1 MSGQYKIMYSSMDQF
16 YDQTNGR
23 MAEWVS
29 QLEPWVKACENLG
42 NMECYQGKSAESVKT
57 YLKEVHMTL
66 LTSIQQ
72 AIQLYRTKYLFY
84 REGYYDIEGDL
95 YAVIPQKTLLSVKD
109 RMKTEIEDVS
119 DSSLIVQ
126 TSLLNV
132 SDLIALQAPN
142 SYYLKDSME
151 EVKQNVTDFNQNII
165 DYEAQHKSEANGEL
179 ADLLQSLF
187 ATLTEYYTNGTNVT
201 SYQSGDCFG
210 NSHMPKLCQ
219 HVLTTNEYLKE
230 NAEEIELA
238 EVKMQE
244 VFAQQYE
251 DACKAREE
259 KGALNTLIGGVAFI
273 TGVLAIVGSG
283 GMATPIVIGAWV
295 TGGSTALY
303 GASKAIEG
311 IQDIH
316 YGRTKNLTS
325 QSLNFIRDTV
335 FQGNQ
340 DAYDKWGELN
350 MFVAGFCVPVGQ
362 TANKMA
368 GAGKWVMAKQCALR
382 VGKEY
387 AKDKV
392 SEYGAKTISG
402 WAQEEYNLGKV
413 ETELLNKGI
422 KIGLGKATEAAGQK
436 LGVFDKPA
444 FTDKMSFED
453 AKRYNGYWDDVK
465 NGTHTLPDMS
475 KADMKAWDLA
485 DQKVSEHI
493 AVKKVD
499 HNEVIKIRSEYAK
512 KQENFL
518 HPKTDADSAKT
529 ATFTNQEAEDLA
541 FGAIKGRGKSDAVV
555 LGKFEEGKS
564 TSYDKIAQEYDAQYY
579 NLDEW
584 DELAKTHSRDE
595 MWKVNEKF
603 LDIEIASGRD
613 IYLSHDPAKFS
624 GYGSFFAKE
633 IEYLRRHGYKFVKE
647 GDLWHAVQ

>member
-1 MSGQYKIMYSSMDQF
+1 MDQF

-72 AIQLYRTKYLFY
+72 AIQLYRTNYLFY
-84 REGYYDIEGDL
+84 REGYYDMEGDL

-210 NSHMPKLCQ
+210 NSHMPELCQ
-219 HVLTTNEYLKE
+219 HVLTANEYLKE

-259 KGALNTLIGGVAFI
+259 EGAIKLLTGGAAAI
-273 TGVLAIVGSG
+273 TGILAIVGTG
-283 GMATPIVIGAWV
+283 GMATPVVIGVWV

-311 IQDIH
+311 IQDVH
-316 YGRTKNLTS
+316 YGRAKDLTS
-325 QSLNFIRDTV
+325 KSFNFIRDTV

-340 DAYDKWGELN
+340 EAYDAWGNIN
-350 MFVAGFCVPVGQ
+350 MMVAGLLVPIGQ
-362 TANKMA
+362 GTKA
-368 GAGKWVMAKQCALR
+368 GAGLGVKAIARESAKRVAKEAVKDMAVDFTAETMTNWAREELDLGDFQTELLKTGLEF
-382 VGKEY
+382 GL
-387 AKDKV
+387 DK
-392 SEYGAKTISG
+392 G
-402 WAQEEYNLGKV
+402 LGKV
-413 ETELLNKGI
+413 GSKHVPFTDDMTFSGDFDEVKVISFVRKSLKDLQLTINDAKTRVRKQGQQQEVTGIVVNYKPQLAKSVRKGI
-422 KIGLGKATEAAGQK
+422 RKDVYYINKYGLQSHLKYVQEERSNYLEHLFGLINYALFINPNDEE
-436 LGVFDKPA
+436 
-444 FTDKMSFED
+444 M
-453 AKRYNGYWDDVK
+453 KRYKIDIKY
-465 NGTHTLPDMS
+465 L
-475 KADMKAWDLA
+475 MK
-485 DQKVSEHI
+485 K
-493 AVKKVD
+493 
-499 HNEVIKIRSEYAK
+499 
-512 KQENFL
+512 EN
-518 HPKTDADSAKT
+518 
-529 ATFTNQEAEDLA
+529 
-541 FGAIKGRGKSDAVV
+541 
-555 LGKFEEGKS
+555 
-564 TSYDKIAQEYDAQYY
+564 
-579 NLDEW
+579 DEF
-584 DELAKTHSRDE
+584 K
-595 MWKVNEKF
+595 
-603 LDIEIASGRD
+603 
-613 IYLSHDPAKFS
+613 
-624 GYGSFFAKE
+624 
-633 IEYLRRHGYKFVKE
+633 
-647 GDLWHAVQ
+647 

>member
-84 REGYYDIEGDL
+84 REGYYDMEGDL

-210 NSHMPKLCQ
+210 NSHMPQRLLSAILLRLPLLLPYTHLHIAVRILPASLLLQ
-219 HVLTTNEYLKE
+219 ARSLPHFLSNTHSLSVH
-230 NAEEIELA
+230 A
-238 EVKMQE
+238 
-244 VFAQQYE
+244 
-251 DACKAREE
+251 DKAP
-259 KGALNTLIGGVAFI
+259 AI
-273 TGVLAIVGSG
+273 TGILAIVGTG
-283 GMATPIVIGAWV
+283 GMATPVVIGVWV

-311 IQDIH
+311 IQDVH
-316 YGRTKNLTS
+316 YGRAKDLTS
-325 QSLNFIRDTV
+325 KSFNFIRDTV

-340 DAYDKWGELN
+340 EAYDAWGNIN
-350 MFVAGFCVPVGQ
+350 MMVAGLLVPIGQ
-362 TANKMA
+362 GTKA
-368 GAGKWVMAKQCALR
+368 GAGLGVKAIARESAKRVAKEAVKDMAVDFTA
-382 VGKEY
+382 E
-387 AKDKV
+387 
-392 SEYGAKTISG
+392 TMTN
-402 WAQEEYNLGKV
+402 WAREELDLGDFQ
-413 ETELLNKGI
+413 TELLKTGLEFGLDKG
-422 KIGLGKATEAAGQK
+422 L
-436 LGVFDKPA
+436 DKVGSKHVP
-444 FTDKMSFED
+444 FTDDMTFSE
-453 AKRYNGYWDDVK
+453 AKRYNQSMQNMESGKHNPPGLSD
-465 NGTHTLPDMS
+465 
-475 KADMKAWDLA
+475 ADMDAWDFA
-485 DQKVSEHI
+485 NQKVSEHI

-512 KQENFL
+512 KQESFL

-541 FGAIKGRGKSDAVV
+541 FGAIKGKGKSDAVV
-555 LGKFEEGKS
+555 LGKFEDGKS

-584 DELAKTHSRDE
+584 DELAKTYSRDE

-624 GYGSFFAKE
+624 GDGSFFAKE
-633 IEYLRRHGYKFVKE
+633 IEYLRQHGYKFVKE

>member
-1 MSGQYKIMYSSMDQF
+1 
-16 YDQTNGR
+16 
-23 MAEWVS
+23 
-29 QLEPWVKACENLG
+29 
-42 NMECYQGKSAESVKT
+42 
-57 YLKEVHMTL
+57 VHMTL

-210 NSHMPKLCQ
+210 NSHMPELCQ
-219 HVLTTNEYLKE
+219 HVLTANEYLKE

-259 KGALNTLIGGVAFI
+259 EGAIKLLTGGAAAI
-273 TGVLAIVGSG
+273 TGILAIVGTG
-283 GMATPIVIGAWV
+283 GMATPVVIGVWV

-311 IQDIH
+311 IQDVH
-316 YGRTKNLTS
+316 YGRAKDLTS
-325 QSLNFIRDTV
+325 KSFNFIRDTV

-340 DAYDKWGELN
+340 EAYDAWGNIN
-350 MFVAGFCVPVGQ
+350 MMVAGLLVPIGQ
-362 TANKMA
+362 GTKA
-368 GAGKWVMAKQCALR
+368 GAGLGVKAIARESAKRVAKEAVKDMAVDFTA
-382 VGKEY
+382 E
-387 AKDKV
+387 
-392 SEYGAKTISG
+392 TMTN
-402 WAQEEYNLGKV
+402 WAREELDLGDFQ
-413 ETELLNKGI
+413 TELLKTGLEFGLDKG
-422 KIGLGKATEAAGQK
+422 L
-436 LGVFDKPA
+436 DKVGSKHVP
-444 FTDKMSFED
+444 FTDDMTFSE
-453 AKRYNGYWDDVK
+453 AKRYNQSMQNMESGKHNPPGLSD
-465 NGTHTLPDMS
+465 
-475 KADMKAWDLA
+475 ADMDAWDFA

-512 KQENFL
+512 KQESFL

-529 ATFTNQEAEDLA
+529 AIFTNQEAEDLA
-541 FGAIKGRGKSDAVV
+541 FGAIKGKGKSDAVV
-555 LGKFEEGKS
+555 LGKFEDGKS

-624 GYGSFFAKE
+624 GDGSFFAKE
-633 IEYLRRHGYKFVKE
+633 IEYLRQHGYKFVKE

>member
-210 NSHMPKLCQ
+210 NSHMPELCQ
-219 HVLTTNEYLKE
+219 HVLTANEYLKE

-259 KGALNTLIGGVAFI
+259 EGAIKLLTGGAAAI
-273 TGVLAIVGSG
+273 TGILAIVGTG
-283 GMATPIVIGAWV
+283 GMATPVVIGVWV

-311 IQDIH
+311 IQDVH
-316 YGRTKNLTS
+316 YGRAKDLTS
-325 QSLNFIRDTV
+325 KSFNFIRDTV

-340 DAYDKWGELN
+340 EAYDAWGNIN
-350 MFVAGFCVPVGQ
+350 MMVAGLLVPIGQ
-362 TANKMA
+362 GTKA
-368 GAGKWVMAKQCALR
+368 GAGLGVKAIARESAKRVAKEAVKDMAVDFTA
-382 VGKEY
+382 E
-387 AKDKV
+387 
-392 SEYGAKTISG
+392 TMTN
-402 WAQEEYNLGKV
+402 WAREELDLGDFQ
-413 ETELLNKGI
+413 TELLKTGLEFGLDKG
-422 KIGLGKATEAAGQK
+422 L
-436 LGVFDKPA
+436 DKVGSKHVP
-444 FTDKMSFED
+444 FTDDMTFSE
-453 AKRYNGYWDDVK
+453 AKRYNQSMQNMESGKHNPPGLSD
-465 NGTHTLPDMS
+465 
-475 KADMKAWDLA
+475 ADMDAWDFA

-512 KQENFL
+512 KQESFL

-529 ATFTNQEAEDLA
+529 AIFTNQEAEDLA
-541 FGAIKGRGKSDAVV
+541 FGAIKGKGKSDAVV
-555 LGKFEEGKS
+555 LGKFEDGKS
-564 TSYDKIAQEYDAQYY
+564 TSYDKIAQEYDA
-579 NLDEW
+579 
-584 DELAKTHSRDE
+584 
-595 MWKVNEKF
+595 
-603 LDIEIASGRD
+603 
-613 IYLSHDPAKFS
+613 
-624 GYGSFFAKE
+624 
-633 IEYLRRHGYKFVKE
+633 
-647 GDLWHAVQ
+647 

>member
-210 NSHMPKLCQ
+210 NSHMPELCQ
-219 HVLTTNEYLKE
+219 HVLTANEYLKE

-259 KGALNTLIGGVAFI
+259 EGAIKLLTGGAAAI
-273 TGVLAIVGSG
+273 TGILAIVGTG
-283 GMATPIVIGAWV
+283 GMATPVVIGVWV

-311 IQDIH
+311 IQDVH
-316 YGRTKNLTS
+316 YGS
-325 QSLNFIRDTV
+325 
-335 FQGNQ
+335 
-340 DAYDKWGELN
+340 
-350 MFVAGFCVPVGQ
+350 
-362 TANKMA
+362 
-368 GAGKWVMAKQCALR
+368 
-382 VGKEY
+382 
-387 AKDKV
+387 
-392 SEYGAKTISG
+392 
-402 WAQEEYNLGKV
+402 
-413 ETELLNKGI
+413 
-422 KIGLGKATEAAGQK
+422 
-436 LGVFDKPA
+436 
-444 FTDKMSFED
+444 
-453 AKRYNGYWDDVK
+453 
-465 NGTHTLPDMS
+465 
-475 KADMKAWDLA
+475 
-485 DQKVSEHI
+485 
-493 AVKKVD
+493 
-499 HNEVIKIRSEYAK
+499 
-512 KQENFL
+512 FL

-541 FGAIKGRGKSDAVV
+541 FGAIKGKGKSDAVV
-555 LGKFEEGKS
+555 LGKFEDGKS

-584 DELAKTHSRDE
+584 DELAKTYSRDE

-624 GYGSFFAKE
+624 GDGSFFAKE
-633 IEYLRRHGYKFVKE
+633 IEYLRQHGYKFVKE

>member
-84 REGYYDIEGDL
+84 REGYYDMEGDL

-210 NSHMPKLCQ
+210 NSHMPELCQ
-219 HVLTTNEYLKE
+219 HVLTANEYLKE

-259 KGALNTLIGGVAFI
+259 EGAIKLLTGGAAAI
-273 TGVLAIVGSG
+273 TGILAIVGTG
-283 GMATPIVIGAWV
+283 GMATPVVIGVWV

-311 IQDIH
+311 IQDVH
-316 YGRTKNLTS
+316 YGRAKDLTS
-325 QSLNFIRDTV
+325 KSFNFIRDTV

-340 DAYDKWGELN
+340 EAYDAWGNIN
-350 MFVAGFCVPVGQ
+350 MMVAGLLVPIGQ
-362 TANKMA
+362 GTKA
-368 GAGKWVMAKQCALR
+368 GGRSWSKGNRARKR
-382 VGKEY
+382 
-387 AKDKV
+387 
-392 SEYGAKTISG
+392 
-402 WAQEEYNLGKV
+402 
-413 ETELLNKGI
+413 ET
-422 KIGLGKATEAAGQK
+422 
-436 LGVFDKPA
+436 
-444 FTDKMSFED
+444 SS
-453 AKRYNGYWDDVK
+453 KRGCK
-465 NGTHTLPDMS
+465 
-475 KADMKAWDLA
+475 
-485 DQKVSEHI
+485 
-493 AVKKVD
+493 
-499 HNEVIKIRSEYAK
+499 
-512 KQENFL
+512 
-518 HPKTDADSAKT
+518 
-529 ATFTNQEAEDLA
+529 
-541 FGAIKGRGKSDAVV
+541 
-555 LGKFEEGKS
+555 
-564 TSYDKIAQEYDAQYY
+564 
-579 NLDEW
+579 
-584 DELAKTHSRDE
+584 
-595 MWKVNEKF
+595 
-603 LDIEIASGRD
+603 
-613 IYLSHDPAKFS
+613 
-624 GYGSFFAKE
+624 
-633 IEYLRRHGYKFVKE
+633 RHG
-647 GDLWHAVQ
+647 G

>member
-66 LTSIQQ
+66 LTSIQH

-210 NSHMPKLCQ
+210 NSHMPELCQ
-219 HVLTTNEYLKE
+219 HVLTANEYLKE

-259 KGALNTLIGGVAFI
+259 EGAIKLLTGGAAAI
-273 TGVLAIVGSG
+273 TGILAIVGTG
-283 GMATPIVIGAWV
+283 GMATPVVIGVWV

-311 IQDIH
+311 IQDVH
-316 YGRTKNLTS
+316 YGRAKDLTS
-325 QSLNFIRDTV
+325 KSFNFIRDTV

-340 DAYDKWGELN
+340 EAYDAWGNIN
-350 MFVAGFCVPVGQ
+350 MMVAGLLVPIGQ
-362 TANKMA
+362 GTKA
-368 GAGKWVMAKQCALR
+368 GAGLGVKAIARESAKRVAKEAVKDMAVDFTA
-382 VGKEY
+382 E
-387 AKDKV
+387 
-392 SEYGAKTISG
+392 TMTN
-402 WAQEEYNLGKV
+402 WAREELDLGDFQ
-413 ETELLNKGI
+413 TELLKTGLEFGLDKG
-422 KIGLGKATEAAGQK
+422 L
-436 LGVFDKPA
+436 DKVGSKHVP
-444 FTDKMSFED
+444 FTDDMTFSE
-453 AKRYNGYWDDVK
+453 AKRYNQSMQNMESGKHNPPGLSD
-465 NGTHTLPDMS
+465 
-475 KADMKAWDLA
+475 ADMDAWDFA
-485 DQKVSEHI
+485 NQKVSEHI

-512 KQENFL
+512 KQESFL

-541 FGAIKGRGKSDAVV
+541 FGAIKGKGKSDAVV
-555 LGKFEEGKS
+555 LGKFEDGKS

-584 DELAKTHSRDE
+584 DELAKTYSRDE

-624 GYGSFFAKE
+624 GDGSFFAKE
-633 IEYLRRHGYKFVKE
+633 IEYLRQHGYKFVKE